1 MLRTYIHVIKINK
14 KEKLKVKPFI
24 DEWKFKRLRKDSTV
38 KITTWVAFERNKDN
52 ITKNKDLKGKLIKN
66 FKGIKKN
73 EMNRQERITDV
84 KGNLGNYI
92 INNIKFKEET
102 NRIIVIVQTQ
112 TETTNGKEKSDTKE
126 NGKLSETFKNNLRSV
141 HLSPLPLITF
151 IGNIL
156 NTITLILN
164 TTQLQTTSTST
175 ISEV

>member
-1 MLRTYIHVIKINK
+1 
-14 KEKLKVKPFI
+14 
-24 DEWKFKRLRKDSTV
+24 
-38 KITTWVAFERNKDN
+38 
-52 ITKNKDLKGKLIKN
+52 
-66 FKGIKKN
+66 
-73 EMNRQERITDV
+73 MNRQERITDV